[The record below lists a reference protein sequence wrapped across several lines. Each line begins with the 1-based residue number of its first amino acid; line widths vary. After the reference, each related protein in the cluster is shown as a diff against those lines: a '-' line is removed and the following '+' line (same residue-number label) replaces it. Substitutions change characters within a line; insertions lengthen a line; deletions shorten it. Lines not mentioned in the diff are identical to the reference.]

1 MAKFLATQFQVTLN
15 GTDLTN
21 SLNAVTL
28 DVSSNEV
35 ETTTFGT
42 AATVY
47 KTVVGGILSGSAKL
61 DFYQDYAAASVDAT
75 IWPLV
80 NTLGTL
86 VIKPAGTAVSATNPS
101 YTALV
106 LINSYSPV
114 SGSIGD
120 LSSFSVTWP
129 TSGSVT
135 RATV

>member
-1 MAKFLATQFQVTLN
+1 MAKFLATQFQVSLN
-15 GTDLTN
+15 GINLTD
-21 SLNAVTL
+21 SLYAVTL

-35 ETTTFGT
+35 DTTTFGT
-42 AATVY
+42 SSTVY
-47 KTVVGGILSGSAKL
+47 KTVVGGIVSGSAKL
-61 DFYQDYAAASVDAT
+61 HFYQDYAAGSVDAT

-80 NTLGTL
+80 NTVGTL

-101 YTALV
+101 YTALC
-106 LINSYSPV
+106 LINAYSPI

-135 RATV
+135 RATA